1 MIKGGNFPLF
11 FLRGFQRKR
20 REKEEEEDLGF
31 RGEELFRVLIS
42 LDDREAEMLSGS
54 AMRKSFK
61 DSLKVLEA
69 DIQHANTL
77 YVLLLSFII
86 IIVIS
91 AFGFFVR
98 LRLCSV

>member
-1 MIKGGNFPLF
+1 M
-11 FLRGFQRKR
+11 
-20 REKEEEEDLGF
+20 GF

-42 LDDREAEMLSGS
+42 LDDREVEMLSGG

-77 YVLLLSFII
+77 YVLLLSFFII
-86 IIVIS
+86 IIS

-98 LRLCSV
+98 LRLCSVGSWVFDQVWGY